1 MLASIFPQSDL
12 TIELKRVAREQGFSR
27 VGICRAESTPQFDR
41 FRDWIRR
48 GYAGEMRYLSERC
61 EAFAHPKQVLA
72 GVRSLVMLAMDY
84 KAADPLVSERSAP
97 FGRVARYALGE
108 VDYHDLIHAR
118 LQVILS
124 RLAEWRPDAV
134 SRGVVDSAPLH
145 EREFSRLAGL
155 GWIGKNTLL
164 IHPEAGSWCFLAA
177 ILTDLDLD
185 ADRPFEQDY
194 CGTCTACLQACPT
207 QAFPQP
213 YVLDASRCIS
223 YLTIELRNSIPEPLR
238 ESISPW
244 VFGCDVCQEVC
255 PWNRFAVATAEP
267 ELQPRRITNPLN
279 LRQAFYWSDVTFRRH
294 FRHVPLWRAKRRG
307 LLRNAALALGIDA
320 APSTAVPLLRG
331 LCDDEPL
338 VRGACA
344 WSLGR
349 IKNQSH
355 VATGLRRQLL
365 RESHPEV
372 RREISLAL
380 STDVRPAGQ
389 QLTS

>member
-1 MLASIFPQSDL
+1 MLASIFRPSDL
-12 TIELKRVAREQGFSR
+12 TIELKKLAHEQGFSR
-27 VGICRAESTPQFDR
+27 VGICRAEATPQFDR
-41 FRDWIRR
+41 FREWIRR
-48 GYAGEMRYLSERC
+48 GYAGEMRYLSDRC
-61 EAFAHPKQVLA
+61 EAFAHPDRVLA

-84 KAADPLVSERSAP
+84 KTAPPSVSPRSAP

-118 LQVILS
+118 LQVILG
-124 RLAEWRPDAV
+124 RLASWRPDAV

-145 EREFSRLAGL
+145 EREFARLAGL

-164 IHPEAGSWCFLAA
+164 IHPQAGSWCFLAA
-177 ILTDLDLD
+177 ILTDLELD
-185 ADRPFEQDY
+185 VDRPFEQDY

-223 YLTIELRNSIPEPLR
+223 YLTIELRSSIPEPLR

-255 PWNRFAVATAEP
+255 PWNRFAVATTEP
-267 ELQPRRITNPLN
+267 ELQPRPITNPLN
-279 LRQAFYWSDVTFRRH
+279 LRQLFYWSDAEFRRH
-294 FRHVPLWRAKRRG
+294 FRHVPLWRTKRRG
-307 LLRNAALALGIDA
+307 LLRNAALALGIDGA
-320 APSTAVPLLRG
+320 HGTAVPLIRG
-331 LCDDEPL
+331 LYDREPL

-349 IKNQSH
+349 ISNQSR
-355 VATGLRRQLL
+355 VAAVLLRQL
-365 RESHPEV
+365 RNESHVEV

-380 STDVRPAGQ
+380 ATNNRPIRQ
-389 QLTS
+389 NRTR